1 MSTEQELRSA
11 EFGSTPCSSARL
23 LLAVMKLIVGLGN
36 IGRKYEKT
44 RHNVGFEVLDL
55 VATRNAADRRRRSS
69 TAASLDA
76 TIGGERA
83 LLLWPHTLM
92 NLSGQSVG
100 AAVDF
105 YQLPLGD
112 LLVVCDDFN
121 LPLGKLRFRSQGSAG
136 GQKGLDDIINR
147 LGSQTNSAGC
157 ESASA
162 RCPTTG
168 TRPILCWASS
178 DRPIER
184 SSMKRSTGRPK
195 RSNVGSTEGI
205 AVGMNRFN

>member
-1 MSTEQELRSA
+1 MELGAR
-11 EFGSTPCSSARL
+11 EYRL
-23 LLAVMKLIVGLGN
+23 LLPAPCSLLPAAMKLIVGLGN
-36 IGRKYEKT
+36 VGRKYEKT
-44 RHNVGFEVLDL
+44 RHNVGFDVLDL
-55 VATRNAADRRRRSS
+55 VAAAQCRRTRAKEKFDGRIAGV
-69 TAASLDA
+69 

-105 YQLPLGD
+105 YQIAARPTCWWFATILTCRWASCGFAAKARPAGRTD
-112 LLVVCDDFN
+112 WTTSSI
-121 LPLGKLRFRSQGSAG
+121 GWGRRS
-136 GQKGLDDIINR
+136 
-147 LGSQTNSAGC
+147 SAGC

-162 RCPTTG
+162 RCPMTG

-178 DRPIER
+178 DRPSAR
-184 SSMKRSTGRPK
+184 SIDEAIDRAAEA
-195 RSNVGSTEGI
+195 VECWVTEGI